1 MIEKFDY
8 FGRGIIHIDGK
19 ITFVENALPT
29 EKVEVKITREEKKYN
44 EAVVSK
50 FISKSDIRV
59 DSKCPFFEE
68 CGGCQLRNL
77 SYNDTIS
84 YKKGKVIDI
93 LNKNADIL
101 IDPKVIKSKN
111 KDYYRNKVE
120 LKVQDGKVGY
130 FKKGSHDIIEIDRCL
145 NAEKS
150 INSLILNIGDLNI
163 KNGDITI
170 KTNYL
175 GEIILIIKSNE
186 NPNVDID
193 HLTSKNKL
201 VGIIY
206 NDKIIYGSD
215 HFIECIND
223 MLFKESY
230 NSFFQINRNVTEEL
244 FNIINKNIS
253 SDDIVA
259 DLCSG
264 VGTLS
269 IIASLKAK
277 KVYGLEI
284 VSNSVRDSLINKQM
298 NKRDNIEFI
307 EGDAFKLLKN
317 ISNINTIIIDP
328 PRSGI
333 SKDGIKNI
341 IDKNVDKIIYIS
353 CNPLSLARDLNILK
367 DNYQV
372 KKSYILDMFCYTYH
386 CESIV
391 VLERR

>member
-1 MIEKFDY
+1 MIERFDY
-8 FGRGIIHIDGK
+8 FGRGITHIDGK
-19 ITFVENALPT
+19 ITFVENALPN
-29 EKVEVKITREEKKYN
+29 EKVEIQITKEEKKYN

-50 FISKSDIRV
+50 FISKSDHRV
-59 DSKCPFFEE
+59 ESKCPFFEE

-77 SYNDTIS
+77 SYNDSIQ

-93 LNKNADIL
+93 LKKYADVEIE
-101 IDPKVIKSKN
+101 PKIIKSKN
-111 KDYYRNKVE
+111 KDYYRNKIE
-120 LKVQDGKVGY
+120 LKVREGKVGY

-150 INSLILNIGDLNI
+150 INSLILNISDLNI

-175 GEIILIIKSNE
+175 GEIILIIKSND
-186 NPNVDID
+186 NQNVDIE
-193 HLTSKNKL
+193 HLINKNKL

-206 NDKIIYGSD
+206 NDEIIYGSD
-215 HFIECIND
+215 HFIESIND

-269 IIASLKAK
+269 IIASLNAK

-284 VSNSVRDSLINKQM
+284 VPNSIRDSLINKQM

-307 EGDAFKLLKN
+307 EGDAFKLLKDLSGVN
-317 ISNINTIIIDP
+317 AIIIDP

-333 SKDGIKNI
+333 SKEGIKNI
-341 IDKNVDKIIYIS
+341 TDKNVDKIIYIS

-367 DNYQV
+367 ENYRV
-372 KKSYILDMFCYTYH
+372 KKSYVLDMFSYTYH
-386 CESIV
+386 CETII